1 MKKDIQNIEERN
13 VVATGGSLVVAIPSK
28 MAAQLKLTKES
39 KVKIEM
45 LTDDKLTI
53 TKVEP
58 NPLTTTDPKFLA
70 AAQRAKNKYAETLKM
85 LEESD
90 Q

>member
-1 MKKDIQNIEERN
+1 MIESR
-13 VVATGGSLVVAIPSK
+13 IR
-28 MAAQLKLTKES
+28 
-39 KVKIEM
+39 IE
-45 LTDDKLTI
+45 LLSDDKLTI
-53 TKVEP
+53 VKVEP